1 MESHRIAPE
10 AEAVIRAL
18 GLAPHPEGGFYRE
31 TFRSLI
37 TVDGLPHPGGSRS
50 SSTAIYYLLPAGSFS
65 ALHRVA
71 SDEVWHH
78 YDGDPIDLHTIDRTG
93 LHAVT
98 RLGRD
103 LGVGERP
110 QHVVPAGVWQ
120 AAVPVGSRFSLCG
133 CTVSPG
139 FDFLDFEM
147 PRREELLATFPLLA
161 PLIER
166 LTRVDARDTVK
177 MPLSSR

>member
-1 MESHRIAPE
+1 MEPLNPD
-10 AEAVIRAL
+10 AEAVVRAL
-18 GLAPHPEGGFYRE
+18 GLGPHPEGGFYRE

-37 TVDGLPHPGGSRS
+37 TIDGLPHVGGARA

-78 YDGDPIDLHTIDRTG
+78 YDGDPLDLHTIDRTG
-93 LHAVT
+93 LHGVT

-103 LGVGERP
+103 LAAGERP
-110 QHVVPAGVWQ
+110 QHVVPAGTWQ
-120 AAVPVGSRFSLCG
+120 AAVPIGERFTLCG

-147 PRREELLATFPLLA
+147 PPRDELLAAFPLLSGV
-161 PLIER
+161 IER

-177 MPLSSR
+177 MPLASR